1 MRENIVVIL
10 HTSLILQYRMYTY
23 IWELVLN
30 GITNYLGKKICYE
43 TIVIN
48 RDNID
53 HIDVYQQFL
62 SYTLVIDG

>member
-30 GITNYLGKKICYE
+30 GITNYLGKKY
-43 TIVIN
+43 VMK
-48 RDNID
+48 
-53 HIDVYQQFL
+53 QL
-62 SYTLVIDG
+62 S